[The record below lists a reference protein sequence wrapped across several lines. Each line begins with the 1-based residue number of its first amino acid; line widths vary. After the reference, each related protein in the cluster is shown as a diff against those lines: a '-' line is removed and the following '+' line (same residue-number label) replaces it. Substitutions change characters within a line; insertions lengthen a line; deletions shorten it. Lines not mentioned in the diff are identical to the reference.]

1 MKKIFFIM
9 TILFVSLAFCGCTQT
24 NDSNKKSQI
33 DESKWLLKEWEH
45 GDKYPY
51 TKDDLS
57 LYCKDSAVWIE
68 DFEGNKYALNGIA
81 KSLLKNEKKYKGGT
95 DLILKSGMQ
104 DLYSPDEALGFCL
117 QVNYENYHQ

>member
-9 TILFVSLAFCGCTQT
+9 AILFVSLTFYGCTQT

-51 TKDDLS
+51 IKDDLS

-81 KSLLKNEKKYKGGT
+81 KSLLKNEKNYKGGT

-104 DLYSPDEALGFCL
+104 DLYSPDEALSFCL

>member
-1 MKKIFFIM
+1 MKKFLSIL
-9 TILFVSLAFCGCTQT
+9 TILFVSLTFCGCTQT
-24 NDSNKKSQI
+24 TDSNKKSQI

-45 GDKYPY
+45 GEKYPY
-51 TKDDLS
+51 IKDDLS

-81 KSLLKNEKKYKGGT
+81 KSLLKNEKNYKGGT
-95 DLILKSGMQ
+95 DLILKKDMQ
-104 DLYSPDEALGFCL
+104 DLYSPEEALKFCL